1 MFNTTDSKIKLV
13 NKMSV
18 PILKSAFRGNI
29 IFQFELN
36 ESDLGEIEPE
46 FMNIL
51 SETPDSLQADL
62 DDLISTNDRFRLFFN
77 HTTGMKMKRRGRSIK
92 NFIIGRLKESPYKI
106 LSYYYKTES
115 ESQFLSIALFDRDV
129 EIEVYESI
137 FYQLTERLTPV
148 FEKIGT
154 GKIRNVQALDVIE
167 RDMRNDLKYAIFQIE
182 RLSNLSK
189 LQKVGLIFSS
199 FPRMELLRMLREGP
213 IARSQLNEKI
223 QEIKNNSNLEILLK
237 PFIELNLIRRDWV
250 HGVREKKTGRIQ
262 AQGEYIFLV
271 KDITLIRKPPSL
283 LLAEMKHNK
292 LIGSHYQ
299 EYIQKFYT
307 EYNPFADLEKESE
320 VLAKFLLD
328 PDVFDFLALLKT
340 RAYPLK
346 KLPNV
351 LSSFSDI
358 NDVLAQLIEAKI
370 ITIIKDQ
377 LDMKWICLIAE
388 IYPMIIFPEYLI
400 NKISDRSPMNLGAFS
415 KESLVAPIT
424 KEVGNIA
431 LDLLES
437 TYQEI
442 IDF

>member
-1 MFNTTDSKIKLV
+1 
-13 NKMSV
+13 MSV
-18 PILKSAFRGNI
+18 PQHASFRGII

-36 ESDLGEIEPE
+36 ESVLGEIEPE
-46 FMNIL
+46 FVNIL
-51 SETPDSLQADL
+51 SETPDSLQTDL

-77 HTTGMKMKRRGRSIK
+77 HTTGMTMKRRGRSIK

-115 ESQFLSIALFDRDV
+115 EAQFLSIALFNKDV
-129 EIEVYESI
+129 EVEVYESI
-137 FYQLTERLTPV
+137 FYQLTEHLASS
-148 FEKIGT
+148 FEKIGA
-154 GKIRNVQALDVIE
+154 GNIRNVQALSDIE
-167 RDMRNDLKYAIFQIE
+167 RSMKNDLKYAIFQIE
-182 RLSNLSK
+182 RLTNLSK

-223 QEIKNNSNLEILLK
+223 QEIKSNSNLDILLK

-250 HGVREKKTGRIQ
+250 HGVLDKNTGRIQ

-292 LIGSHYQ
+292 LIGTHYQ
-299 EYIQKFYT
+299 DYIQKYYT
-307 EYNPFADLEKESE
+307 EYNPFVDLAKESE
-320 VLAKFLLD
+320 SLSKFLLD

-358 NDVLAQLIEAKI
+358 NDVLAKLIESKI
-370 ITIIKDQ
+370 ITIIKDS

-400 NKISDRSPMNLGAFS
+400 NKISDRSSMSLGAFS
-415 KESLVAPIT
+415 EESLVAPIT
-424 KEVGNIA
+424 KEVGQIA

-442 IDF
+442 IEF